1 MKYFIIKE
9 NEAYSIITVKQ
20 GQEEAFWDKQGHQ
33 VVVQAAS
40 LGEILQ
46 KFGKPLK

>member
-9 NEAYSIITVKQ
+9 NETYSIITVKR
-20 GQEEAFWDKQGHQ
+20 GQEEAFWDEHGHQ

-40 LGEILQ
+40 LGEVLQ
-46 KFGKPLK
+46 KFGKLLK